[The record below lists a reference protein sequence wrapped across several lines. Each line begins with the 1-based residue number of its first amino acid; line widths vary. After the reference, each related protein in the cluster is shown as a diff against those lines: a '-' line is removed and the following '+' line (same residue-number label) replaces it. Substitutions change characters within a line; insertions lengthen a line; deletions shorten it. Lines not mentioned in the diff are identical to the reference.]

1 MFIKELVLQ
10 THRQTEKIHMTAV
23 SHSQN
28 CPYVLKHTFIQ
39 HQKPWFITFLL
50 INAPKMLAA
59 LFSHVG
65 KYQVVPGIIIMQV
78 KAQIIQFWE
87 YFGHFTPVNKITISS
102 GQSNCCSRL
111 MDKTWD
117 TTDSKNFKFQKF
129 MEGFAGIP
137 RPLKYIRI

>member
-10 THRQTEKIHMTAV
+10 TQADWENPHDCSQSLTELPLCAQAHFYSTSETLVYYIFANKC
-23 SHSQN
+23 S
-28 CPYVLKHTFIQ
+28 K
-39 HQKPWFITFLL
+39 
-50 INAPKMLAA
+50 NAGCIIFTCWK
-59 LFSHVG
+59 
-65 KYQVVPGIIIMQV
+65 VPGCTCIIIIQV

-87 YFGHFTPVNKITISS
+87 YFGHFTSVNKITISS